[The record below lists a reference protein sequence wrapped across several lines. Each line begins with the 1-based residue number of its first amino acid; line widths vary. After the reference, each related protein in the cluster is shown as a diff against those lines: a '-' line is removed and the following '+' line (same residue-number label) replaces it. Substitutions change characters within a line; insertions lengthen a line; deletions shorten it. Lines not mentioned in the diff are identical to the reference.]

1 VSAASSGCWWR
12 WTTPANARTEP
23 VAQGTVSH
31 RPNPGVISR
40 TLGARSGGVARDME
54 RRGRNVQARARQLV
68 GVDTGHLRSRI
79 FVQLIP
85 ARGGPGWA
93 ARIYVDDVAYAKFHH
108 DGNYHRQGRWIRPVR
123 ARALRLRFGSRVV
136 FAAKVRS
143 FGGNPF
149 LQRALP
155 AGRR

>member
-1 VSAASSGCWWR
+1 M
-12 WTTPANARTEP
+12 
-23 VAQGTVSH
+23 AQGTVSH
-31 RPNPGVISR
+31 RPNPAVIAR

-93 ARIYVDDVAYAKFHH
+93 ARVYVDDVAYARFHH
-108 DGNYHRQGRWIRPVR
+108 DGHGPIVPVR
-123 ARALRLRFGSRVV
+123 ARVLAFTPRGSGQVIFRPRVRAVAGTRF
-136 FAAKVRS
+136 
-143 FGGNPF
+143 
-149 LQRALP
+149 LTRALA

>member
-1 VSAASSGCWWR
+1 MA
-12 WTTPANARTEP
+12 
-23 VAQGTVSH
+23 GTVSH
-31 RPNPGVISR
+31 RPNPGAVSR
-40 TLGARSGGVARDME
+40 TLGARGGGVARDME

-79 FVQLIP
+79 FVQLVP
-85 ARGGPGWA
+85 APDGWA
-93 ARIYVDDVAYAKFHH
+93 ARVYVDDVGYARFHH
-108 DGNYHRQGRWIRPVR
+108 DGNWHRQGAYIRPVR

-149 LQRALP
+149 LTRALP